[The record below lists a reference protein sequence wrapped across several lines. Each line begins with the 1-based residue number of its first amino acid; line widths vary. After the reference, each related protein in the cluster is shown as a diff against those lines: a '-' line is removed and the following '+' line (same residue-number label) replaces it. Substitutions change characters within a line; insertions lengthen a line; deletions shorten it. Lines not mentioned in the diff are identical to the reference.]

1 MSKYRVY
8 ELAKEFTTTSKLI
21 LDILARNNMPA
32 KNHMASIEEEAYQV
46 LVRTFAPKPDTA
58 EEIRER
64 QRKKAAAAMPVPK
77 VEPPKAP
84 PAPPKVFYGGG
95 MQPRSQMKPRYDHND
110 MRPKT
115 VETVAPRPVNVPLK
129 PQQPAAQ
136 PPVAA
141 PQKPPVAPVAETK
154 PISPTPV
161 KPPAPAAAATPVDT
175 TPKPVTTP
183 AAPAPHYPFKAAP
196 PFNPNNVIRQPA
208 PAFVPRSFENRPAQS
223 GGPAKS
229 ASAGNAAG
237 GADQQR
243 PAFNRPA
250 APGQSRPAVGG
261 RPMPGGNAPQGAAA
275 AKPGPGQKNDRHQG
289 GGKPTPGGNRPGFNK
304 PPMQGQQSRPGAA
317 GRRSAGPAPAV
328 VKQEPVRPTHI
339 KVGESL
345 SVKELAMK
353 LGREVNEVIKKLM
366 MLGVMATINQEVD
379 FDTVSLIAGEFGVTV

>member
-129 PQQPAAQ
+129 PQQLLPSLLSLHR
-136 PPVAA
+136 
-141 PQKPPVAPVAETK
+141 K
-154 PISPTPV
+154 
-161 KPPAPAAAATPVDT
+161 
-175 TPKPVTTP
+175 
-183 AAPAPHYPFKAAP
+183 
-196 PFNPNNVIRQPA
+196 NRRWRQ
-208 PAFVPRSFENRPAQS
+208 
-223 GGPAKS
+223 
-229 ASAGNAAG
+229 
-237 GADQQR
+237 
-243 PAFNRPA
+243 
-250 APGQSRPAVGG
+250 
-261 RPMPGGNAPQGAAA
+261 
-275 AKPGPGQKNDRHQG
+275 
-289 GGKPTPGGNRPGFNK
+289 
-304 PPMQGQQSRPGAA
+304 
-317 GRRSAGPAPAV
+317 
-328 VKQEPVRPTHI
+328 
-339 KVGESL
+339 
-345 SVKELAMK
+345 
-353 LGREVNEVIKKLM
+353 
-366 MLGVMATINQEVD
+366 
-379 FDTVSLIAGEFGVTV
+379 